1 MRIWTGELGLLPCLQ
16 VFLQL
21 LPGATWVTEGE
32 FIADLDRVQGIIWG
46 VDSGG
51 QRFGNAIRECGLAR
65 TVRGGG
71 CRFSRISELNGG
83 KTGFD
88 SIEVAAKLEDEFAV
102 AAAQKIYYFLFT
114 MGATVLFDP
123 A

>member
-1 MRIWTGELGLLPCLQ
+1 MPPGLLRESSLQ
-16 VFLQL
+16 
-21 LPGATWVTEGE
+21 
-32 FIADLDRVQGIIWG
+32 IWIKFKALTGG

-51 QRFGNAIRECGLAR
+51 QRFGNAIRECGLAH

-88 SIEVAAKLEDEFAV
+88 SIEVAAKLEDEFAI
-102 AAAQKIYYFLFT
+102 ATAQKIYYFLFT
-114 MGATVLFDP
+114 MGATFLFDP